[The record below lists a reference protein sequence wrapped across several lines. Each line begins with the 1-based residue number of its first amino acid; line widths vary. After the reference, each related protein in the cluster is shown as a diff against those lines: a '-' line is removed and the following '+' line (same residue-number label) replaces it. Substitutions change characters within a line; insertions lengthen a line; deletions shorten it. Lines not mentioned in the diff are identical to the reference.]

1 MDFWLQCGN
10 AGSSTVTNV
19 PPWWKLLINGGGYTY
34 AGAKSIQET
43 SIPPSQFC
51 CEPKTTLKKKSSLFK
66 NKQTVKCYHPSS
78 RGIIILEILFYGGPP
93 NNPKRQSLL
102 FQIAVKETK
111 V

>member
-19 PPWWKLLINGGGYTY
+19 PLWWKLLINGGGYTC
-34 AGAKSIQET
+34 AGAKGIQET

-51 CEPKTTLKKKSSLFK
+51 CEPKTILKKKSSLFK
-66 NKQTVKCYHPSS
+66 NKQTNSKVLSS
-78 RGIIILEILFYGGPP
+78 LTVEILFYGGPP